1 MIATWPTTR
10 DGKYLVLHG
19 ALPLRRQRPSG
30 ACVVT
35 ALASL
40 SDVAI
45 VAVSGVGL
53 TAWVVWWVRGED
65 GRSVG
70 DCLGWMDDE
79 GNE

>member
-1 MIATWPTTR
+1 M
-10 DGKYLVLHG
+10 
-19 ALPLRRQRPSG
+19 
-30 ACVVT
+30 T

-65 GRSVG
+65 RSVG

-79 GNE
+79 GNER

>member
-1 MIATWPTTR
+1 M
-10 DGKYLVLHG
+10 
-19 ALPLRRQRPSG
+19 
-30 ACVVT
+30 T

-65 GRSVG
+65 RSVG

-79 GNE
+79 TGDGA